1 MRYKVHEFHYKGQK
15 GLRKEE
21 NLRILEQFLNALEG
35 RVVSIIKYSYNREY
49 LLIFEELE
57 D

>member
-1 MRYKVHEFHYKGQK
+1 MRYKVHEFHYKGMK
-15 GLRKEE
+15 GLASEK
-21 NLRILEQFLNALEG
+21 NINILEQFLNALTG

-49 LLIFEELE
+49 LIIIEELE